1 VSVDLPRKRAP
12 MGLVSVVMAF
22 HNGAPYLRDAAATV
36 LAQTHRD
43 LEILLCDDASSDDS
57 PAIAAALAAQDDRV
71 RVLRR
76 ANRGGPAAARNLGL
90 DAARGAWIAVID
102 ADDLVHPARIAG
114 LLEAAEDLGAD
125 IVADDLVR
133 FGAERGTLLGAMD
146 LAGPWHPDA
155 AALLRAE
162 AGRPSVPVGYLKPLI
177 RRAALGDV
185 RYRADMSVGEDF
197 DLLLR
202 LVLSGACMAVLPR
215 PWYLYR
221 RHAGSISHRLATR
234 DIAGMLDAIEGLF
247 TDFADQSGTIRAELL
262 AWRGRLHRDALFA
275 EFVAH
280 LKGRAFGRAARLLAL
295 HPHVAGP
302 LLRSALEHV
311 GRRVPRMRRAGPAE
325 AVLLTERP
333 AMAARVFTV
342 PGVGAVWTPALAAAL
357 ADRTGSGRCVLRA
370 EGRAGLNA
378 LGYVPGWQLAE
389 LVPPMDGWSD
399 PELRQIAA
407 LPWPTRSVS
416 PVAASAADD
425 VTAGSWTARA
435 LPRH

>member
-1 VSVDLPRKRAP
+1 VSVAPPPERAS
-12 MGLVSVVMAF
+12 MSLVSVVMAF

-43 LEILLCDDASSDDS
+43 LELLLCDDASTDDS
-57 PAIAAALAAQDDRV
+57 SAIAAALGEGDARV

-76 ANRGGPAAARNLGL
+76 AQRGGPAAARNLGF

-114 LLEAAEDLGAD
+114 LLEAAEDLRAD

-133 FGAERGTLLGAMD
+133 FGAERGTLLAEMN
-146 LAGPWHPDA
+146 LAGPWRPDA

-177 RRAALGDV
+177 RRAALRDA

-202 LVLSGACMAVLPR
+202 LVLSGARMAVLPQ

-221 RHAGSISHRLATR
+221 RHAGSISHRLAGR
-234 DIAGMLDAIEGLF
+234 DIAGMLHAIEALF
-247 TDFADQSGTIRAELL
+247 TEFPDQVGVIHAELQ
-262 AWRGRLHRDALFA
+262 AWCGRLHRAARFA
-275 EFVAH
+275 ELVAQ
-280 LKGRAFGRAARLLAL
+280 LKGGEVGRAARLLVR

-302 LLRSALEHV
+302 LLRSALEHA
-311 GRRVPRMRRAGPAE
+311 GRRLPRVVRARPE
-325 AVLLTERP
+325 ESLVLTERVAKAP
-333 AMAARVFTV
+333 RVFTV
-342 PGVGAVWTPALAAAL
+342 PGPDAPWTSVRAAAL
-357 ADRTGSGRCVLRA
+357 ADRTGSGQCVLRA

-378 LGYVPGWQLAE
+378 LGHVPGWRLAE
-389 LVPPMDGWSD
+389 LVPPEDGWSEA
-399 PELRQIAA
+399 ELRWIAA
-407 LPWPTRSVS
+407 LPWPTRTVS
-416 PVAASAADD
+416 PVAVTAAAD
-425 VTAGSWTARA
+425 VTARSWGARVS
-435 LPRH
+435 PRH